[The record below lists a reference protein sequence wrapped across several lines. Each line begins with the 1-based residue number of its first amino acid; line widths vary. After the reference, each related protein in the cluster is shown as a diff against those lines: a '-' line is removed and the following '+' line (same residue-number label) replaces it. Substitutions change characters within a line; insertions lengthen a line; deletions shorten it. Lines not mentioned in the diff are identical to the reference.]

1 MTMACNV
8 PCPELLAMGTDSGL
22 RHSCGRI
29 LPPRGGILAAAKQLV
44 ATSPGARDPI
54 QFFIC
59 PNHHG
64 QGCSRSP
71 VIETLS
77 HTLIIYVA
85 DSWASSFL
93 AFRRA
98 SQELRPTMTRAKSV
112 DDS

>member
-85 DSWASSFL
+85 DSWA
-93 AFRRA
+93 AAGRAGRRA
-98 SQELRPTMTRAKSV
+98 ARGRRPAGARAGAGG
-112 DDS
+112 D